1 MGVRENREKGREK
14 KGSCQV
20 KRDVEKG
27 RFIESWVVVVSV
39 EAFDISYNIP
49 TR

>member
-1 MGVRENREKGREK
+1 MKQNGGCAGKQGEG
-14 KGSCQV
+14 
-20 KRDVEKG
+20 DVSSEERRGKG

-39 EAFDISYNIP
+39 EALDISYNIP